1 MLNRFQLKLLML
13 LFMLLDHIGSF
24 IPNTPIWLNYIGR
37 VVAPVFFYLLIDGYF
52 YTRNKNNY
60 AKRLFIASSVMT
72 IGNIILSMLFPK
84 DNQLLNLN
92 SYIIILIF
100 VLSLIANTYLLW
112 KASSDDRNK
121 ILLHGTL
128 LVLAPVFLSFI
139 SYNFIVLRNNIFL
152 SMAFSIMLLIYIG
165 DSKLY
170 VFLILFL
177 SLFTEASFL
186 GPAMIY
192 IFYIYKN
199 NKKRLI
205 LYYTALSLL
214 FAVGNISYQA
224 LFYEN
229 IQWMMV
235 FAIPFFY
242 SYSGK
247 KGRDLRHLFY
257 FFYPIHIWILY
268 IIGYFWCK

>member
-1 MLNRFQLKLLML
+1 MLDRFQLKFLML

-52 YTRNKNNY
+52 YTRDKNNY
-60 AKRLFIASSVMT
+60 ARRLFIASSAMT

-84 DNQLLNLN
+84 DNQFLNLN
-92 SYIIILIF
+92 DYITIIIFIL
-100 VLSLIANTYLLW
+100 LLIANTYLLW
-112 KASSDDRNK
+112 KASSDNKNK
-121 ILLHGTL
+121 ILLHGAV
-128 LVLAPVFLSFI
+128 LVLVPILLSFI
-139 SYNFIVLRNNIFL
+139 CYNFIVIRNNIFL
-152 SMAFSIMLLIYIG
+152 SMAFSIMLLNYIG
-165 DSKLY
+165 DSRIY
-170 VFLILFL
+170 VFLIVFL

-214 FAVGNISYQA
+214 FAMGNISYQG

-242 SYSGK
+242 LYSGK
-247 KGRDLRHLFY
+247 KGRDLRYLFY
-257 FFYPIHIWILY
+257 FFYPIHIWILF
-268 IIGYFWCK
+268 IIGYFWGR